1 MNLLGTDR
9 LRKMEAEYTDAEVRY
24 FLSLDTR
31 RVALETLL
39 GCALRLRH
47 TGAIFCIACGRKTS
61 RSFNQGYCFPCF
73 RRLARCDLCVVRP
86 DRCHYHLGTCREPEW
101 GDAHCMIPHCVY
113 LANTSGL
120 KVGLTRRNRGP
131 MRWIDQGAVQA
142 LPVIETDTRQQAGFV
157 EVLFS
162 EYGISDRTNWRRML
176 AQQPP
181 ELDLPAERD
190 VLLARL
196 MPDVEALCERFGSG
210 SIRALDREQTLE
222 FDYPVQHY
230 PRKVRSLNP
239 GKKPVIEGRL
249 LGVKGQY
256 LILDVGVLNVA
267 SYAGYEMEWSAADQ
281 VGL

>member
-1 MNLLGTDR
+1 VKPLGTDR
-9 LRKMEAEYTDAEVRY
+9 LRKMEAEHIGCEVRY
-24 FLSLDTR
+24 FLSLDAR

-101 GDAHCMIPHCVY
+101 GDAHCMIPHSVY

-131 MRWIDQGAVQA
+131 MRWIDQGAAQA
-142 LPVIETDTRQQAGFV
+142 LPVLETDTRQQAGFV

-162 EYGISDRTNWRRML
+162 EHGVSDRSNWRRML
-176 AQQPP
+176 AQKPP
-181 ELDLPAERD
+181 GIDLCAERD
-190 VLLARL
+190 ALLAQL
-196 MPDVEALCERFGSG
+196 MPGIEALRERFGQG
-210 SIRALDREQTLE
+210 SIRTLEREQTLD
-222 FDYPVQHY
+222 FDYPVQQY
-230 PRKVRSLNP
+230 PSKVRSLNP
-239 GKKPVIEGRL
+239 DKTSVIEGRL

-256 LILDVGVLNVA
+256 LILDTGVLNA
-267 SYAGYEMEWSAADQ
+267 ARYAGYEMEWSAEDPG
-281 VGL
+281 GL